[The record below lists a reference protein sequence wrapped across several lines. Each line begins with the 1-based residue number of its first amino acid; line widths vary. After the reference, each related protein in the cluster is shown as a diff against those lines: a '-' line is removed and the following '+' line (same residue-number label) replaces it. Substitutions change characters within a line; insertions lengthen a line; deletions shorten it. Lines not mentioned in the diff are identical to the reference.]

1 MTAKNEHTG
10 DEIKSRKNSDKYRDN
25 FPDIFKNYSKPKKGE
40 KNETKRA

>member
-25 FPDIFKNYSKPKKGE
+25 YDSIFKPKKGE